1 MPISVCPL
9 GAVTF
14 MLDART
20 SHTVLLQIRASGA
33 LYRADWYDQSTLQ
46 LNASYGERFLKL
58 VKW

>member
-1 MPISVCPL
+1 
-9 GAVTF
+9 